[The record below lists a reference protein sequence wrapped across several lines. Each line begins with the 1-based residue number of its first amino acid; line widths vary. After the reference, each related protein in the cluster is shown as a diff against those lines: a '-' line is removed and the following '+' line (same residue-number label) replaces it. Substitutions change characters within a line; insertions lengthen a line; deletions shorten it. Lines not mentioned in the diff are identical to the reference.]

1 MSEQQIAGYRRAS
14 QIAGLVMLIFGAVA
28 AFDWLGGVRVFAN
41 VSLTQLMAGLA
52 TIAGVVTRWCE
63 QQIPAR
69 KELDPKKPG
78 GES

>member
-1 MSEQQIAGYRRAS
+1 MIHMNAKVVG
-14 QIAGLVMLIFGAVA
+14 IGTTLLVVLIFGAVA
-28 AFDWLGGVRVFAN
+28 AFDWLGGVKVFAD

-78 GES
+78 GKL